1 MCRHVAAL
9 DMGPAGEQHKLLT
22 RGRGPAL
29 EACAM
34 KLTMPEEII
43 LLLLDDKTG
52 RPIGLPPPA
61 GDYALASAIL
71 MQLSLDGSI
80 DTDPEK
86 LMVTSRKPSGDPVS
100 DEALTLIATTTGLK
114 DSRHWIVE
122 LGRQAEHF
130 RSMTLER
137 LVAKGVLKK
146 EEGRFLWVFPDR
158 RYPKAPEGEMDMVE
172 VRARL
177 RSVLL
182 SDEIPEPHDSL
193 MIGLARS
200 TGIIPFIL
208 TAAEQEKYNKRVD
221 QVADLEEL
229 GRTLSSVT
237 KEVYAMM
244 LAFAGAH

>member
-1 MCRHVAAL
+1 MHFHTAAL
-9 DMGPAGEQHKLLT
+9 DMARAGEQHCSLT
-22 RGRGPAL
+22 HRASALL
-29 EACAM
+29 EASPM

-52 RPIGLPPPA
+52 RPIGLPAPA

-80 DTDPEK
+80 DTDPER
-86 LMVTSRKPSGDPVS
+86 LMVSSHKPSGDPVS
-100 DEALTLIATTTGLK
+100 DEALTLIATSVGLK

-130 RSMTLER
+130 RGMTLER
-137 LVAKGVLKK
+137 LVTKGVLKK
-146 EEGRFLWVFPDR
+146 EEGRFLWVFADR
-158 RYPKAPEGEMDMVE
+158 RYPKAAEGELDVIE

-177 RSVLL
+177 RAVLL

-200 TGIIPFIL
+200 SGIIPLIL
-208 TAAEQEKYNKRVD
+208 SAAEQEKYNKRVD

-229 GRTLSSVT
+229 GRTLSNVT

>member
-1 MCRHVAAL
+1 
-9 DMGPAGEQHKLLT
+9 
-22 RGRGPAL
+22 
-29 EACAM
+29 M

-52 RPIGLPPPA
+52 RPIGLPAPA
-61 GDYALASAIL
+61 GDYAVASAIL

-80 DTDPEK
+80 DTDPER
-86 LMVTSRKPSGDPVS
+86 LMVTSHRPSGDPVM
-100 DEALTLIATTTGLK
+100 DEALTLISTNLGMR

-122 LGRQAEHF
+122 IGRQAEHF
-130 RSMTLER
+130 RSMILDR

-158 RYPKAPEGEMDMVE
+158 RYPKAAEGEAEVIE

-182 SDEIPEPHDSL
+182 HADIIPEPHDSL
-193 MIGLARS
+193 MIGLARAS
-200 TGIIPFIL
+200 GIIPLIL
-208 TAAEQEKYNKRVD
+208 SAQEQEKVGKRVD

-229 GRTLSSVT
+229 GRTLSEVT
-237 KEVYAMM
+237 REVYAMM

>member
-1 MCRHVAAL
+1 
-9 DMGPAGEQHKLLT
+9 
-22 RGRGPAL
+22 
-29 EACAM
+29 M

-61 GDYALASAIL
+61 GSYAVATAIL

-80 DTDPEK
+80 DTDPDK
-86 LMVTSRKPSGDPVS
+86 LMVTSDKTSGDPVS
-100 DEALTLIATTTGLK
+100 DEALRMIATSAALK

-122 LGRQAEHF
+122 LGRKAEHF
-130 RSMTLER
+130 RGMTLER

-158 RYPKAPEGEMDMVE
+158 RYPKAPEGEIDMIE

-177 RSVLL
+177 RAVLL

-208 TAAEQEKYNKRVD
+208 SAAEQEKYSQRVD

>member
-1 MCRHVAAL
+1 M
-9 DMGPAGEQHKLLT
+9 Q
-22 RGRGPAL
+22 
-29 EACAM
+29 
-34 KLTMPEEII
+34 LTMPEEII

-52 RPIGLPPPA
+52 RPIGLPAPA

-71 MQLSLDGSI
+71 MQLSLNGSI
-80 DTDPEK
+80 DTDPDR
-86 LMVTSRKPSGDPVS
+86 LMVTGHAPSGNPVL
-100 DEALTLIATTTGLK
+100 DEALVMISASPAQH

-122 LGRQAEHF
+122 IGRKADHY
-130 RSMTLER
+130 RGMLLEN

-158 RYPKAPEGEMDMVE
+158 RYPKAPEGEQDVTE

-177 RSVLL
+177 RAVLL
-182 SDEIPEPHDSL
+182 SNDIPEPHDSL

-208 TAAEQEKYNKRVD
+208 SAAEQEKCGKRVD

-237 KEVYAMM
+237 REVYAMM
-244 LAFAGAH
+244 LAFAGSH

>member
-1 MCRHVAAL
+1 
-9 DMGPAGEQHKLLT
+9 
-22 RGRGPAL
+22 
-29 EACAM
+29 M

-52 RPIGLPPPA
+52 RPIGLPAPA
-61 GDYALASAIL
+61 GDYAVASAIL

-86 LMVTSRKPSGDPVS
+86 LMVTSHKPSGDPVQ
-100 DEALTLIATTTGLK
+100 DEALTVISAHAGMQ

-122 LGRQAEHF
+122 LGRKSDHF
-130 RSMTLER
+130 RNMILER
-137 LVAKGVLKK
+137 LVAKGVLRK

-158 RYPKAPEGEMDMVE
+158 RYPKAVDGENEVIE

-177 RSVLL
+177 RMVLL
-182 SDEIPEPHDSL
+182 NDDIPEPHDSL

-200 TGIIPFIL
+200 TGIIPLIL
-208 TAAEQEKYNKRVD
+208 TAAEQEKAGKRVD

-229 GRTLSSVT
+229 GRSLSSVT
-237 KEVYAMM
+237 REVYAMM
-244 LAFAGAH
+244 LAFAGEH

>member
-1 MCRHVAAL
+1 
-9 DMGPAGEQHKLLT
+9 
-22 RGRGPAL
+22 
-29 EACAM
+29 M

-52 RPIGLPPPA
+52 RPIGLPAPA
-61 GDYALASAIL
+61 GDYAVASAIL

-86 LMVTSRKPSGDPVS
+86 LMVTSHKPSGDPVL
-100 DEALTLIATTTGLK
+100 DEALTIISTSVGMK

-122 LGRQAEHF
+122 IGRKADHF
-130 RSMTLER
+130 RGMILDH

-158 RYPKAPEGEMDMVE
+158 RYPKAAEGELDVME

-182 SDEIPEPHDSL
+182 NDEIPEPHDSL

-200 TGIIPFIL
+200 TGIIPLIL
-208 TAAEQEKYNKRVD
+208 SAAEQEKAGKRVD

-237 KEVYAMM
+237 REVYAMM

>member
-1 MCRHVAAL
+1 ML
-9 DMGPAGEQHKLLT
+9 DIGGGCEQHHAT
-22 RGRGPAL
+22 QP
-29 EACAM
+29 EANAM
-34 KLTMPEEII
+34 QLTMPEEII

-52 RPIGLPPPA
+52 RPIGLPAPA

-71 MQLSLDGSI
+71 MQLSLDGRI

-86 LMVTSRKPSGDPVS
+86 LMVTSHLPSGDAVM
-100 DEALTLIATTTGLK
+100 DEALKLVSTNAGQR

-122 LGRQAEHF
+122 LGRRAEGF
-130 RSMTLER
+130 REMTLER
-137 LVAKGVLKK
+137 LVAKGVLHK
-146 EEGRFLWVFPDR
+146 EEGRFLWVFADR
-158 RYPKAPEGEMDMVE
+158 RYPKAPEGELDVME

-177 RSVLL
+177 RAVIL
-182 SDEIPEPHDSL
+182 SNEIPDPHDSL

-200 TGIIPFIL
+200 AGIIPLIL
-208 TAAEQEKYNKRVD
+208 SAAEQEKYGKRVD

-237 KEVYAMM
+237 REVYAMM

>member
-1 MCRHVAAL
+1 
-9 DMGPAGEQHKLLT
+9 
-22 RGRGPAL
+22 
-29 EACAM
+29 M

-52 RPIGLPPPA
+52 RPIGLPAPA
-61 GDYALASAIL
+61 GDYAIATAIL
-71 MQLSLDGSI
+71 MQLSLNGSI
-80 DTDPEK
+80 DTDLEK
-86 LMVTSRKPSGDPVS
+86 LMVTSTKPSGDPVL
-100 DEALTLIATTTGLK
+100 DEALTMIATTPGQR

-122 LGRQAEHF
+122 IGRKTDRF
-130 RSMTLER
+130 RAQLLDN
-137 LVAKGVLKK
+137 LVAKGVLRK

-158 RYPKAPEGEMDMVE
+158 RYPKAAEGELDVME

-177 RSVLL
+177 RAVLL
-182 SDEIPEPHDSL
+182 SNEIPEPHDSL

-208 TAAEQEKYNKRVD
+208 TGPEQEKFAKRVD

-237 KEVYAMM
+237 REVYAMM
-244 LAFAGAH
+244 LAFAGSH